1 MPLSPDPEARG
12 RQLANLEPGG
22 VSGDAGN
29 ALAVTHGAHSERLIA
44 PLADRLVP
52 DVLDANPHLDAVR
65 DGAAIVRYARL
76 VARIEHVW
84 AWLDEQADPVF
95 ADRDAGTTYPVFG
108 RLERW
113 ERQAMMTERA
123 LAIAPLTR
131 AHLGLAYA
139 AAADLSTA
147 MSERDPERRR
157 ELMRQAGV
165 DLEDGES

>member
-1 MPLSPDPEARG
+1 MSADEAKRE
-12 RQLANLEPGG
+12 RQLANLTPAPPAP
-22 VSGDAGN
+22 AGN
-29 ALAVTHGAHSERLIA
+29 TRAVKHGAESDRLIA

-52 DVLDANPHLDAVR
+52 DVLDANPHLDPLR

-84 AWLDEQADPVF
+84 AWLDEQPDPVF
-95 ADRDAGTTYPVFG
+95 DDRDAGTTHPVFG

-113 ERQAMMTERA
+113 ERQAGMMERA

-165 DLEDGES
+165 ELDEGDEG

>member
-1 MPLSPDPEARG
+1 MPLSDDPAARE
-12 RQLANLEPGG
+12 RQLSNLSPAPPAP
-22 VSGDAGN
+22 AGN
-29 ALAVTHGAHSERLIA
+29 TRAVTHGATSDRLIA
-44 PLADRLVP
+44 PLADRMVP
-52 DVLDANPHLDAVR
+52 DVLDSNPHLDAMR

-95 ADRDAGTTYPVFG
+95 ADRDAGTTWPVFG

-113 ERQAMMTERA
+113 ERQAAMQERA

-147 MSERDPERRR
+147 MSERDPDRRR

-165 DLEDGES
+165 DLDEEAS